1 MKKKG
6 IQVAFA
12 ITLVLISIIAT
23 FWKSELLGNIIYAVV
38 IPSFLLS
45 IISFVAEI
53 AEMCEGNAKK
63 GSTLAEE
70 NADLANNL
78 AEELAENH
86 EKENFYCPYAAE
98 QTLKEIEEQY
108 KKSIEQYKAACAY
121 KDVRIF
127 FLRCKSVCQ
136 SISVVGYVLLFLSL
150 ILSPYAVKLISAL
163 DLNCIT
169 LWSLT
174 ILYFTLELKSEIC
187 AKIFDILYKK
197 GLKTINRKVKNREK
211 KNGK

>member
-12 ITLVLISIIAT
+12 ITLVIISITAT

-45 IISFVAEI
+45 IISFIAEI
-53 AEMCEGNAKK
+53 AERCESNAKE

-70 NADLANNL
+70 NADLADNL
-78 AEELAENH
+78 AEKLAEDY
-86 EKENFYCPYAAE
+86 EKESFYCSYAAE
-98 QTLKEIEEQY
+98 QRLKEIEEQY
-108 KKSIEQYKAACAY
+108 KKSIEQYKVACAY

-136 SISVVGYVLLFLSL
+136 TVSIVGYVLLFLSL
-150 ILSPYAVKLISAL
+150 ILSPYVVKLLSVL

-187 AKIFDILYKK
+187 AKIFDVLYKK
-197 GLKTINRKVKNREK
+197 GLKKINKKAKNREK

>member
-1 MKKKG
+1 MKKKE

-12 ITLVLISIIAT
+12 IALVLISIIAT

-53 AEMCEGNAKK
+53 AERCESNAKE
-63 GSTLAEE
+63 GSALAEE
-70 NADLANNL
+70 NAGLADNL
-78 AEELAENH
+78 AEELVKNC
-86 EKENFYCPYAAE
+86 EKGSAFCSYAAE

-108 KKSIEQYKAACAY
+108 KKSIEHYKVACAY

-127 FLRCKSVCQ
+127 FLRCQAACQ
-136 SISVVGYVLLFLSL
+136 TISIFGYVFLFLSL
-150 ILSPYAVKLISAL
+150 ILSPYVVKMLSVL

-174 ILYFTLELKSEIC
+174 LLYFTLELKSEIC
-187 AKIFDILYKK
+187 ARIFNTLYKK
-197 GLKTINRKVKNREK
+197 YLKKINRKLQKRK
-211 KNGK
+211 KQNGE